1 MRYRELT
8 ILTGVIAAL
17 AIAQAPASAL
27 DLLNGRVN
35 VDINSKSGID
45 ANVSARVSDRTS
57 AGANVS
63 VGGAQTATV
72 DADVSTGV
80 ARTLSGDAV
89 IDLSDDKLRAKVD
102 VNGDGVIDG
111 NDTTHLLVDI
121 NGDGLIDS
129 NDDTSVL
136 IDLNGDGLVDEKDA
150 SIKANLNLPSVGGVI
165 GTLLGPKTI
174 VIPPDEEPLPPTNN
188 PPAQIPV
195 DNIADAL
202 RDIDND
208 DVAALKLKCAD
219 VLGSPG
225 SYDQAT
231 VSICQ
236 ALASL

>member
-27 DLLNGRVN
+27 DLLNGRVT
-35 VDINSKSGID
+35 VDVNSKSGVN
-45 ANVSARVSDRTS
+45 ANVGARVSDRTS
-57 AGANVS
+57 AAANVG
-63 VGGAQTATV
+63 VGGAQTATA
-72 DADVSTGV
+72 DADLDTGL

-102 VNGDGVIDG
+102 VNGDGLIDG
-111 NDTTHLLVDI
+111 NDTARLLVDI

-129 NDDTSVL
+129 SDNSSVL
-136 IDLNGDGLVDEKDA
+136 IDLNGDGLIDQDDA
-150 SIKANLNLPSVGGVI
+150 NTAAKINLPSVGGLI
-165 GTLLGPKTI
+165 GTLLSPPTT
-174 VIPPDEEPLPPTNN
+174 VVPPDESLPPANI
-188 PPAQIPV
+188 PPAEIPV
-195 DNIADAL
+195 DNIADTL
-202 RDIDND
+202 RNIDND

-225 SYDQAT
+225 SYDPTT

>member
-17 AIAQAPASAL
+17 ALAQTSASAL
-27 DLLNGRVN
+27 DLLNGRVT
-35 VDINSKSGID
+35 VDTNTKNGLGASVG
-45 ANVSARVSDRTS
+45 ARLSERTS
-57 AGANVS
+57 GGANVS
-63 VGGAQTATV
+63 VGGAKTAA
-72 DADVSTGV
+72 ADVDVNTGL

-111 NDTTHLLVDI
+111 NDTAHLLVDL
-121 NGDGLIDS
+121 NGDGLIDG
-129 NDDTSVL
+129 NDNSSLL
-136 IDLNGDGLVDEKDA
+136 IDLNGDGLVDEDDA
-150 SIKANLNLPSVGGVI
+150 NIKANVNLPNVGGLVGSLLPPSVI
-165 GTLLGPKTI
+165 VFPPDDP
-174 VIPPDEEPLPPTNN
+174 IPPAKI
-188 PPAQIPV
+188 PPAQIPG
-195 DNIADAL
+195 DRIADAL

-225 SYDQAT
+225 SYDPTT